1 MDAMVTG
8 VVAILFAVIA
18 ALIALIKKK
27 KIGKIFIFAGSGLII
42 GLLIGYIITP
52 TVVSFF

>member
-1 MDAMVTG
+1 MDAMVIG
-8 VVAILFAVIA
+8 VIAILFAVIA

-27 KIGKIFIFAGSGLII
+27 KIGKIFIFAGAGLII
-42 GLLIGYIITP
+42 GLVIGYILTP

>member
-8 VVAILFAVIA
+8 FVAILIAVIA
-18 ALIALIKKK
+18 ALIALIKRK

-42 GLLIGYIITP
+42 GLLIGYILAP
-52 TVVSFF
+52 TIVSFF